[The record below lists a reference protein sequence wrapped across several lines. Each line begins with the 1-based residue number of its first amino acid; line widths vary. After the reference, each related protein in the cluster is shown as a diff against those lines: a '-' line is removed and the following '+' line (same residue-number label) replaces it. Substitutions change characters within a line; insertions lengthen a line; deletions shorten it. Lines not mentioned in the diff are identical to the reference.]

1 MPQLRIM
8 SLCMGLALIIIQDST
23 YIWIY
28 VGIPLALIGFHF
40 IAEILSNGIFLLVT
54 EITDLELRG

>member
-1 MPQLRIM
+1 
-8 SLCMGLALIIIQDST
+8 MGLALIIIQDST